1 MPRRFAIALVLAL
14 LGACSPEPVP
24 GTDAPDVQATDA
36 ADAAD
41 GALSDAADT
50 ADAGSDVAADVA
62 DTLASDGLGWT
73 ADAQPPFPV
82 AQDVDLPVCPTVV
95 GKFELP
101 ELSATGDI
109 ELVGSGW
116 LQAVGVVETLDVRIR
131 KPGSESTDVK
141 AAGPLTLT
149 GTPGVTVV
157 SVGTPAAGVTTA
169 KVTFATAGRHTL
181 TASLPDG
188 RQGVVEFEAYVSP
201 LPIWEVEIA
210 PVDWKAMVA
219 DPYDRTYYPAT
230 FKAEG
235 QVFAGAEIRLHGG
248 ASSEMPKK
256 SFRVNLPK
264 GQQLKSG
271 ERKLILR
278 AEYVD
283 KTMLRTRVSYEIY
296 RATTWLPTPKTE
308 YVHLRINGR
317 YYGLMNHVQRIG
329 GDFLQAWGLNPDG
342 NLYESDPPNEL
353 AVEPGGKMTP
363 MAPELYAQVY
373 AKQAGTKDVFDDL
386 IALIEGVL
394 QLPKDAFAAAIDQQ
408 LRVDDWLAYAA
419 GMAVLQNHE
428 HIRKNFYLYRDPA
441 AADDRWVFFPWD
453 LDLTLGHL
461 WTEEKDVLDET
472 IFTQMPLDVGLDTGA
487 HGFYNQVYRVLEN
500 PAYRKRFFQF
510 VLQIADTGLAPDF
523 LDQRLETA
531 LCTLRLDFL
540 ADKRKRSSVGEYLDR
555 VDEIRAYAQ
564 GRRAFIHE
572 ELGVP

>member
-1 MPRRFAIALVLAL
+1 MPRRLAIALALAFL
-14 LGACSPEPVP
+14 AACSPEPIP
-24 GTDAPDVQATDA
+24 DTDTPDVLAGDVADATDVADAGSDGA

-41 GALSDAADT
+41 SVGSDAADG
-50 ADAGSDVAADVA
+50 A
-62 DTLASDGLGWT
+62 GWT
-73 ADAQPPFPV
+73 ADTQPPFPV

-101 ELSATGDI
+101 DLWATGDI
-109 ELVGSGW
+109 ELTGSGW
-116 LQAVGVVETLDVRIR
+116 LQAVGVVETLDVRVR
-131 KPGSESTDVK
+131 KPGSDSTDIK

-149 GTPGVTVV
+149 GTPGVTVL

-201 LPIWEVEIA
+201 LPIWEVEMA
-210 PVDWKAMVA
+210 PVDWKAMIA

-235 QVFAGAEIRLHGG
+235 QVFAGSEIRLHGG

-296 RATTWLPTPKTE
+296 RATTWLPTPKSE

-342 NLYESDPPNEL
+342 NLYESDPPYEL
-353 AVEPGGKMTP
+353 AVEPSGKLTP

-373 AKQAGTKDVFDDL
+373 AKQAGLTEDFNDL
-386 IALIEGVL
+386 VAFIEGVL
-394 QLPKDAFAAAIDQQ
+394 QLPKDDFAANIDQH

-461 WTEEKDVLDET
+461 WTEAFDVQDET
-472 IFTQMPLDVGLDTGA
+472 IFTQLPLDVGVNTVE
-487 HGFYNQVYRVLEN
+487 HSFYNQVYRVLEN

-531 LCTLRLDFL
+531 MCTLRLDFL